1 MNKMNVYVKLSKI
14 RLELQNRQL
23 KKSGHNKYAG
33 FKYYEL
39 GDILP
44 SINELSEK
52 YGILNI
58 ISYNREDAILEIIDT
73 DNPKSKITIKSP
85 MSELTL
91 KGAHPIQNLGA
102 IETYQ
107 RRYLYLTAYEIVES
121 DYLDAIQGKDIKNL
135 LQAIKSSAKVMKK
148 TEESIKGN
156 IERKYNKKFD
166 KLNSSEIVHATENL
180 VKWMNQASQNKF

>member
-58 ISYNREDAILEIIDT
+58 INYNREDAVLEIIDT
-73 DNPKSKITIKSP
+73 DNPESKITIKSP

-121 DYLDAIQGKDIKNL
+121 DYLDAIQGKDTKSL

-148 TEESIKGN
+148 TEESIKAN
-156 IERKYNKKFD
+156 IERKYNKKID
-166 KLNSSEIVHATENL
+166 KLNSSEIVQATENL

>member
-58 ISYNREDAILEIIDT
+58 INYNREYAVLEIIDT
-73 DNPKSKITIKSP
+73 DNPESKITIKSP

-166 KLNSSEIVHATENL
+166 KLNSSEIVQATENL

>member
-23 KKSGHNKYAG
+23 KKSGHNTYAE

-148 TEESIKGN
+148 TEESIKAN
-156 IERKYNKKFD
+156 IERKYNKKID

>member
-1 MNKMNVYVKLSKI
+1 MNKTNVYWKLSKI
-14 RLELQNRQL
+14 RLELQNKQL
-23 KKSGHNKYAG
+23 KKSGHNKFAG

-44 SINELSEK
+44 TINELSDK

-58 ISYNREDAILEIIDT
+58 ISYNRDEAILEIIDI
-73 DNPKSKITIKSP
+73 DNPESKLEIKSP

-121 DYLDAIQGKDIKNL
+121 DYLDAIQCKDSKTL
-135 LQAIKSSAKVMKK
+135 LQAIKQVAKAKNK
-148 TEESIKGN
+148 GENEIKASL
-156 IERKYNKKFD
+156 EKKYNKTID
-166 KLNSSEIVHATENL
+166 KLNSSEIKQVTEKL
-180 VKWMNQASQNKF
+180 VEWSNKR

>member
-1 MNKMNVYVKLSKI
+1 MNIYVKLSKI

-23 KKSGHNKYAG
+23 KKSGYNEYAG

-58 ISYNREDAILEIIDT
+58 ISYNREDAILEIIDM
-73 DNPKSKITIKSP
+73 DNPESKITIKSP

-91 KGAHPIQNLGA
+91 KRAHPIQSVGA

-121 DYLDAIQGKDIKNL
+121 DYLDAIQGKDTKNL

-148 TEESIKGN
+148 TEESIKAN

-166 KLNSSEIVHATENL
+166 ELNSSEIVHATENL

>member
-58 ISYNREDAILEIIDT
+58 INYNREDAVLEIIDT
-73 DNPKSKITIKSP
+73 DNPESKITIKSP

-121 DYLDAIQGKDIKNL
+121 DYLDAIQGKDTKSL

-148 TEESIKGN
+148 TEESIKAN
-156 IERKYNKKFD
+156 IERKYNKKID
-166 KLNSSEIVHATENL
+166 NLNSSEIVQATENL

>member
-1 MNKMNVYVKLSKI
+1 MNKTNVYGKLSKI

-23 KKSGHNKYAG
+23 KKSGQNKFAG

-44 SINELSEK
+44 TINELSDK

-58 ISYNREDAILEIIDT
+58 ISYSKDEAVLEIIDI
-73 DNPKSKITIKSP
+73 DNPESKLEIKSP

-121 DYLDAIQGKDIKNL
+121 DYLDAIQGKDGKTL
-135 LQAIKSSAKVMKK
+135 LQAIKRFAKAKNK
-148 TEESIKGN
+148 NADEIKASL
-156 IERKYNKKFD
+156 EKKYNKAID
-166 KLNSSEIVHATENL
+166 KLNSSEIKQATEKL
-180 VKWMNQASQNKF
+180 VEWSNKC

>member
-14 RLELQNRQL
+14 RLELQNKQL

-58 ISYNREDAILEIIDT
+58 INYNREYAVLEIIDT
-73 DNPKSKITIKSP
+73 DNPESKITIKSP

-166 KLNSSEIVHATENL
+166 KLNSSEIVQATENL

>member
-1 MNKMNVYVKLSKI
+1 MEKTNVYSKLSKI
-14 RLELQNRQL
+14 RLELQNRKL

-44 SINELSEK
+44 SINELSDK

-58 ISYNREDAILEIIDT
+58 ISYNKEESILEIIDI
-73 DNPKSKITIKSP
+73 DNPESKIEIKSP

-121 DYLDAIQGKDIKNL
+121 DYLDAVQGKDLKSLLKLIK
-135 LQAIKSSAKVMKK
+135 IGAKAKNK
-148 TEESIKGN
+148 TEEYIKAG
-156 IERKYNKKFD
+156 IEQKYNKKID
-166 KLNSSEIVHATENL
+166 KLNSQEIKQSTEDIE
-180 VKWMNQASQNKF
+180 KWVGE

>member
-58 ISYNREDAILEIIDT
+58 INYNREDAVLEIIDT
-73 DNPKSKITIKSP
+73 DNPESKITIKSP

-121 DYLDAIQGKDIKNL
+121 DYLDAIQGKDIKSL

-156 IERKYNKKFD
+156 IERKYNKKID
-166 KLNSSEIVHATENL
+166 KLNSSEIVQATENL

>member
-1 MNKMNVYVKLSKI
+1 MNKTNVYGKLSKI

-23 KKSGHNKYAG
+23 KKSGQNKFAG

-44 SINELSEK
+44 TINELSDK

-58 ISYNREDAILEIIDT
+58 ISYSRDEAVLEIIDIE
-73 DNPKSKITIKSP
+73 NPESKLAIKSP

-121 DYLDAIQGKDIKNL
+121 DYLDAVQGKDTKTL
-135 LQAIKSSAKVMKK
+135 LQAIKRFAKAKNK
-148 TEESIKGN
+148 NADEIKAN
-156 IERKYNKKFD
+156 LEKKYNKTID
-166 KLNSSEIVHATENL
+166 KLNSSEIKQATEKL
-180 VKWMNQASQNKF
+180 VEWSNKC

>member
-1 MNKMNVYVKLSKI
+1 MNKTNVYGKLSKI
-14 RLELQNRQL
+14 RFELQNKKL
-23 KKSGHNKYAG
+23 KKSGHNKFAG

-44 SINELSEK
+44 TINELSDK
-52 YGILNI
+52 YGVVNI
-58 ISYNREDAILEIIDT
+58 ISYNREEAILEIIDIENS
-73 DNPKSKITIKSP
+73 DSRITIKSP

-121 DYLDAIQGKDIKNL
+121 DYLDAIQGKSTKKL
-135 LQAIKSSAKVMKK
+135 LQAIRNSAK
-148 TEESIKGN
+148 IKN
-156 IERKYNKKFD
+156 KSEKEIQENLEKKYNKKLD
-166 KLNSSEIVHATENL
+166 KLNNEKIRQATEQL
-180 VKWMNQASQNKF
+180 EKWLEAS

>member
-1 MNKMNVYVKLSKI
+1 MNKMNVYGKLSKI

-58 ISYNREDAILEIIDT
+58 INYNREYAVLEIIDT
-73 DNPKSKITIKSP
+73 DNPESKITIKSP

-166 KLNSSEIVHATENL
+166 KLNSSEIVQATENL

>member
-1 MNKMNVYVKLSKI
+1 MDKANVYSKLSKI
-14 RLELQNRQL
+14 RLELQNRKL

-33 FKYYEL
+33 FRYYEL

-44 SINELSEK
+44 SINELSDK

-58 ISYNREDAILEIIDT
+58 ISYNKEESILEIIDI
-73 DNPKSKITIKSP
+73 DNPESKIEIKSP

-121 DYLDAIQGKDIKNL
+121 DYLDAVQGKDSKSLLKLIK
-135 LQAIKSSAKVMKK
+135 IGAKAKNK
-148 TEESIKGN
+148 TEEYIKSG
-156 IERKYNKKFD
+156 IEQKYKKKID
-166 KLNSSEIVHATENL
+166 KLNSHEIKQATEDIE
-180 VKWMNQASQNKF
+180 KWVGE

>member
-1 MNKMNVYVKLSKI
+1 MNKTNVYGKLSKI

-23 KKSGHNKYAG
+23 KKSGQNKFAG

-44 SINELSEK
+44 TINELSDK

-58 ISYNREDAILEIIDT
+58 ISYSRDEAVLEIIDI
-73 DNPKSKITIKSP
+73 DNPESKLEIKSP

-121 DYLDAIQGKDIKNL
+121 DYLDAIQGKDSKTL
-135 LQAIKSSAKVMKK
+135 LQAIKRFAKAKNK
-148 TEESIKGN
+148 NADEIKAN
-156 IERKYNKKFD
+156 LEKKYNKTID
-166 KLNSSEIVHATENL
+166 KLNSSEIKQATEKL
-180 VKWMNQASQNKF
+180 VEWSNKC

>member
-148 TEESIKGN
+148 TEESIKAN

-166 KLNSSEIVHATENL
+166 KLNSIEIVHATENL
-180 VKWMNQASQNKF
+180 VKWMNQAS

>member
-1 MNKMNVYVKLSKI
+1 MNKTNVYGKLSKI

-23 KKSGHNKYAG
+23 KKSGQNKFAG

-44 SINELSEK
+44 TINELSDK

-58 ISYNREDAILEIIDT
+58 ISYSRDEAVLEIIDIE
-73 DNPKSKITIKSP
+73 NPESKLEIKSP

-102 IETYQ
+102 IE
-107 RRYLYLTAYEIVES
+107 S
-121 DYLDAIQGKDIKNL
+121 DYLDAIQGKDGKTL
-135 LQAIKSSAKVMKK
+135 LQAIKRFAKATNKNAD
-148 TEESIKGN
+148 EIKASL
-156 IERKYNKKFD
+156 EKKYNKAID
-166 KLNSSEIVHATENL
+166 KLNSSEIKQATEKL
-180 VKWMNQASQNKF
+180 VEWSNKC

>member
-1 MNKMNVYVKLSKI
+1 MSKTNIYSKLSKI
-14 RLELQNRQL
+14 RVELQNRQL
-23 KKSGHNKYAG
+23 KKSGHNKFAG

-44 SINELSEK
+44 TINELSEK

-58 ISYNREDAILEIIDT
+58 ISYSKEEAILEIIDIE
-73 DNPKSKITIKSP
+73 NPESKILIKSP

-121 DYLDAIQGKDIKNL
+121 DYLDAVQGKENKML
-135 LQAIKSSAKVMKK
+135 LQAIKNSAKAKNK
-148 TEESIKGN
+148 AETDIRAG
-156 IERKYNKKFD
+156 IEKEYNKKID
-166 KLNSSEIVHATENL
+166 KLNNFEAAQATQRL
-180 VKWMNQASQNKF
+180 VNWMNNVSH

>member
-14 RLELQNRQL
+14 RLELQNKQL

-58 ISYNREDAILEIIDT
+58 ISYNREDAVLEIIDT
-73 DNPKSKITIKSP
+73 DNPESKITIKSP

-121 DYLDAIQGKDIKNL
+121 DYLDAIQGKEKKTL
-135 LQAIKSSAKVMKK
+135 LQAIKSVAKAKKK
-148 TEESIKGN
+148 TEESIKAG
-156 IERKYNKKFD
+156 IEKKYNKKID
-166 KLNSSEIVHATENL
+166 KLNSSEIVQVTENL